1 MKSYFTWSTCRYF
14 FQRMTEKNK
23 NWFYFKTDNPAYSL
37 VNNEIFPKS
46 HDLPPLY
53 VLLIPLPIEFQFFLF
68 PSFLTSPPP
77 PWVSFLENMEVWFLR
92 EPHNSSELL
101 TDVKWLETLFPEN
114 KTHSPPHS
122 FSLFTEN
129 PPMTY
134 LCENKS
140 NYHNHHSHKD

>member
-1 MKSYFTWSTCRYF
+1 
-14 FQRMTEKNK
+14 
-23 NWFYFKTDNPAYSL
+23 
-37 VNNEIFPKS
+37 
-46 HDLPPLY
+46 
-53 VLLIPLPIEFQFFLF
+53 
-68 PSFLTSPPP
+68 
-77 PWVSFLENMEVWFLR
+77 MEVWLLR

-140 NYHNHHSHKD
+140 NYHNHHSHKAHFSQPSAIMASGFLET